1 MYDLFIKLFRDEAYS
16 EKIQQIPYERIREY
30 MEFMENSL
38 KNMAVMGNSSKYF
51 NDTINVIIGD
61 VDRLAR
67 IRIAKKS
74 LGAPAPTETYD
85 MIVLLVIEKV
95 IEFYTYY
102 LAGFLATYNGRILV
116 KTLDKTIYRGK
127 IIGKNMII
135 YMEPRDALINYIY
148 GKIEPVIKPYYREVI
163 RELKEREFSIGT

>member
-51 NDTINVIIGD
+51 NDTLNVIIGD

-67 IRIAKKS
+67 MRISKKS
-74 LGAPAPTETYD
+74 LGAPAPAETYD
-85 MIVLLVIEKV
+85 SIILSIIDKV

-102 LAGFLATYNGRILV
+102 LAGFLTIHNGNILV
-116 KTLDKTIYRGK
+116 KTLDKIVYRGK
-127 IIGKNMII
+127 MIGKNMTMYI
-135 YMEPRDALINYIY
+135 EPRDALINYIY
-148 GKIEPVIKPYYREVI
+148 GKIELVIKPYYREVI
-163 RELKEREFSIGT
+163 QELRERESSKGT